1 MIMKPKITK
10 TVLLM
15 KFMFSGCTIVT
26 LKSYTFV
33 YKYTLIIGVPTT
45 ASRSDIEDAYYRL
58 SKQLIPDCNPNSP
71 EAVEKFKRVSA
82 AYEVIGN
89 PEQRRKYDAH
99 LRPDVGVGGRASSPG
114 FDDPRSGPAFSSV
127 KGEQWRR
134 KYDRQA
140 GGCFGEVV

>member
-1 MIMKPKITK
+1 MKPKITK

-45 ASRSDIEDAYYRL
+45 ASQADIKDAYNRL
-58 SKQLIPDCNPNSP
+58 SKQLHPDCNC
-71 EAVEKFKRVSA
+71 EKFKRVSA

-89 PEQRRKYDAH
+89 PEQRRKYDAV
-99 LRPDVGVGGRASSPG
+99 RV
-114 FDDPRSGPAFSSV
+114 
-127 KGEQWRR
+127 
-134 KYDRQA
+134 
-140 GGCFGEVV
+140 

>member
-1 MIMKPKITK
+1 MKPKITK

-45 ASRSDIEDAYYRL
+45 ASQSNIKDAYYRL
-58 SKQLIPDCNPNSP
+58 SKQLHPDCNPNSP

-99 LRPDVGVGGRASSPG
+99 LRLETV
-114 FDDPRSGPAFSSV
+114 
-127 KGEQWRR
+127 
-134 KYDRQA
+134 
-140 GGCFGEVV
+140 